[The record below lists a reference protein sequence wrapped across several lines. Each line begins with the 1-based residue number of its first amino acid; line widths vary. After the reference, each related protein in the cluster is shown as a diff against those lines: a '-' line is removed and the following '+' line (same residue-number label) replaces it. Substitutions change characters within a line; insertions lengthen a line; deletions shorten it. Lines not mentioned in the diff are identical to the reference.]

1 MTISVPT
8 EKGERLTMGGLH
20 FDSMAE
26 WNVGTLQNT
35 DATHCTN
42 YETIRDSAAYL
53 IGKMEGKED
62 GR

>member
-1 MTISVPT
+1 
-8 EKGERLTMGGLH
+8 MGGLH